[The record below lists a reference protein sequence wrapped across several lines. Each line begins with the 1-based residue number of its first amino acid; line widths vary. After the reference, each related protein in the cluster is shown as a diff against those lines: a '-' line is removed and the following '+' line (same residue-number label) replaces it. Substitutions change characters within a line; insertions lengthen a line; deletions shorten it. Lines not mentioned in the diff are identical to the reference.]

1 MSDKLV
7 KAFLTT
13 VKGYVSPVMETA
25 KHDNEIEQ
33 PDFIDANVDPKAFEN
48 VEL

>member
-1 MSDKLV
+1 MSDKLI

-13 VKGYVSPVMETA
+13 VKGYVSPVTETI
-25 KHDNEIEQ
+25 KSGNGIDQSN
-33 PDFIDANVDPKAFEN
+33 FIDTNVDPKAFEN